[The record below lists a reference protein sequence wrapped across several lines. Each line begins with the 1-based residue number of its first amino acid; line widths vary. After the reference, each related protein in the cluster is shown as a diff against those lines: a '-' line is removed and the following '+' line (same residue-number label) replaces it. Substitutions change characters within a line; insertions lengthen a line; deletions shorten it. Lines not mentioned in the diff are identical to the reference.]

1 MDDSLQQLRRVPLF
15 ARLEPGDLEKI
26 AAQMHER
33 RFGKGRIIF
42 TEGEPTCDRHH
53 SGRPLSGI

>member
-1 MDDSLQQLRRVPLF
+1 MEDSLQQLRRVPLF

-33 RFGKGRIIF
+33 RFGKGRTIF
-42 TEGEPTCDRHH
+42 TQGEP
-53 SGRPLSGI
+53 GL